1 MGNPQNKPQVFYSPF
16 DQAHDQ
22 ENDKVKGK
30 GGVGSLTENPLALKR
45 WIIAGPETA
54 RIIEEFEQTFL
65 PEADLDKNYQQHEKG
80 TSAQEKFCKQ
90 APSVIQVINQYGNP
104 FMNDYKELLVM
115 NTRDCV
121 DDAVVKCV
129 GEIESLCKEQYHK
142 LKKEVLYSRSE
153 SIHAPITN
161 NKLSLFST

>member
-1 MGNPQNKPQVFYSPF
+1 MFIFFELDHYNYSLWVLVHLRDMKFLPDEIETEFFQSWAIHKTSHRFSTTPF

-65 PEADLDKNYQQHEKG
+65 PEADLDKNYQQHKNG

-90 APSVIQVINQYGNP
+90 APSVI
-104 FMNDYKELLVM
+104 
-115 NTRDCV
+115 
-121 DDAVVKCV
+121 
-129 GEIESLCKEQYHK
+129 
-142 LKKEVLYSRSE
+142 
-153 SIHAPITN
+153 
-161 NKLSLFST
+161 